1 MVERHGA
8 VAWPNAKNARPSDS
22 MDVFTGVVPS
32 TQLHPEIVWV
42 DLTQPLAPV
51 FESDTGTPRET
62 NYFYNQ

>member
-1 MVERHGA
+1 MVERHVGCGA
-8 VAWPNAKNARPSDS
+8 AKCQNARPPDS